1 MARAG
6 LLPQGW
12 MGIDVP
18 PMSAY
23 DQAAHDHRESL
34 AVSSLMDRMREE
46 VRRHGAG
53 VRRKEVFVLVVD
65 DSEEIRVAL
74 HAVLSAEG
82 FNVLL
87 AQNAQEAMSVV
98 AHADVV
104 VTDLMMPDVS
114 GLDLLRAIRMTGFT
128 VPVIALTAGGVQNL
142 AADAVAAG
150 AQEVLDK
157 TEVLKLPALVDVYSD
172 RA

>member
-1 MARAG
+1 MALIG
-6 LLPQGW
+6 
-12 MGIDVP
+12 D
-18 PMSAY
+18 Y
-23 DQAAHDHRESL
+23 DSDWDKATHDQREAL
-34 AVSSLMDRMREE
+34 AVSTLMRRMREE

-53 VRRKEVFVLVVD
+53 VRRKDVFVLVVD

-104 VTDLMMPDVS
+104 VTDLMMPEVS
-114 GLDLLRAIRMTGFT
+114 GLDLVRAIRLSGFT
-128 VPVIALTAGGVQNL
+128 VPVIALTAGGMQDL
-142 AADAVAAG
+142 AADVIAAG
-150 AQEVLDK
+150 AQEVVVK
-157 TEVLKLPALVDVYSD
+157 TAVLELPALVDAYAA
-172 RA
+172 RH